1 MAVVIQATI
10 VFAVLWLVVRVVGK
24 RELSQLSAFDLIL
37 LVVIGDLIAEGVI
50 SEDTSVTGAVIAVS
64 TFCLLTVALSWI
76 SWRFPRTQRALE
88 GVPTLLIWEG
98 QVLDEALKVERI
110 TLNDLHSA
118 ARQEGIRDLEDVEWA
133 VLEQDGSFS
142 FFEREK
148 SDD

>member
-1 MAVVIQATI
+1 MSVVIQATV

-64 TFCLLTVALSWI
+64 TFSLLTVALSWL

-88 GVPTLLIWEG
+88 GIPTLLIRDGEI
-98 QVLDEALKVERI
+98 LDEALRLERVTI
-110 TLNDLHSA
+110 DDLHAA
-118 ARQEGIRDLEDVEWA
+118 ARQEGIRDLDRVEWA

-142 FFEREK
+142 FFERE
-148 SDD
+148 DRG

>member
-1 MAVVIQATI
+1 MSVVIQATV

-64 TFCLLTVALSWI
+64 TFSLLTVALSWL

-88 GVPTLLIWEG
+88 GIPTLLIRDGEI
-98 QVLDEALKVERI
+98 LDEALRLERV
-110 TLNDLHSA
+110 TMDDLHAA
-118 ARQEGIRDLEDVEWA
+118 ARQEGIRDLDRVEWA

-142 FFEREK
+142 FFERE
-148 SDD
+148 DRG